1 MDVLHEGLA
10 TKSVALAQEAFT
22 AAKEIHARPG
32 TARGG
37 PWLSIK
43 LSDATR
49 AEIAAVARSR
59 SLTSLSQIAADLGP
73 RSRLAFHLQGL
84 KFDRPAS
91 PDPASASASAA
102 PSAKPVQVKRSR
114 SGTRTPGKSGKSSK
128 GSKSGARDPATKR
141 GRDVATTQWGQ
152 GQSGA
157 VTRFHKLPLLKKP
170 ASIRQG

>member
-59 SLTSLSQIAADLGP
+59 SLTSLSQVAADLGW
-73 RSRLAFHLQGL
+73 GL
-84 KFDRPAS
+84 G
-91 PDPASASASAA
+91 AA
-102 PSAKPVQVKRSR
+102 WHF
-114 SGTRTPGKSGKSSK
+114 T
-128 GSKSGARDPATKR
+128 
-141 GRDVATTQWGQ
+141 
-152 GQSGA
+152 
-157 VTRFHKLPLLKKP
+157 
-170 ASIRQG
+170 